1 MAQYLRLLKYAL
13 PYRGRIAI
21 SIGCLLIASLLNAVS
36 VASLQPVFDGL
47 FGGEGSRQLL
57 SLPRALQP
65 LLGDWVARVQGFL
78 RAHQMSVLTFL
89 AWFLLA
95 VLLAKAMVNYV
106 SVYLMKYV
114 SERVMAD
121 VRDELYAHLH
131 SLSLGFFL
139 RKNTGEI
146 VSRVTA
152 DVDALGAAATD
163 LFRNALRE
171 PFTIVGL
178 VALLFVIHWQLALAS
193 LLIFPMTVIPI
204 VKFGQKIR
212 RRGTRVLERR
222 AELSTVIQEG
232 ITGIRIVQAFGMEAY
247 ERQRFC
253 AKNRELFQAIMRIV
267 RVDALSGPVMEILE
281 AVGIVVA
288 VWLGGYLVFRGELT
302 PGAFMGFLG
311 ALASLYVPIKRLSAV
326 NNNIQRG
333 MAGVHRVFE
342 VMDQPPEVTDRSG
355 ARGLPPVKE
364 TVTFEH
370 VSFAYE
376 PGRFILRDVHFQGKM
391 GEIVAIVGPSGAGK
405 STLVNLLPRFFDP
418 TEGRILL
425 DGVDLREVRLASLR
439 AQIGMVTQDT
449 ILFDDTVANNI
460 AYGLSAKGGAAWA
473 YGQSAPGGAARAS
486 GPSADCDLARVREAA
501 RLANAEEFILQ
512 LPEGYA
518 TRIGEKGVRL
528 SGGQK
533 QRIAIARAILKDPPI
548 LILDEATSALDAEAE
563 RLVQEALER
572 LMRNRTTFVI
582 AHRLSTV
589 IQADRIV
596 VLEDGRLV
604 EMGTHPELMA
614 ARGTYFRLYQN
625 QPQEA

>member
-21 SIGCLLIASLLNAVS
+21 SIGCLLIASLLNALS

-114 SERVMAD
+114 AERVMAD
-121 VRDELYAHLH
+121 VRDDLYGHLH

-139 RKNTGEI
+139 RRNTGEI

-152 DVDALGAAATD
+152 DVDALGAAVTD
-163 LFRNALRE
+163 LLRNALRE

-178 VALLFVIHWQLALAS
+178 VILLFVIHWQLALAS

-204 VKFGQKIR
+204 VNFGKKIR

-222 AELSTVIQEG
+222 AELSTLIQEG
-232 ITGIRIVQAFGMEAY
+232 ITGIRIVQAFGMEEY
-247 ERQRFC
+247 ERRRFR
-253 AKNRELFQAIMRIV
+253 AKNSELFQAIMRIV
-267 RVDALSGPVMEILE
+267 RVDSLSSPVMEMLE

-333 MAGVHRVFE
+333 MAGAQRVFD
-342 VMDQPPEVTDRSG
+342 VLDQRPEVAEHPE
-355 ARGLPPVKE
+355 ARQLPPVNE
-364 TVTFEH
+364 TVTFEQ
-370 VSFAYE
+370 VGFAYE
-376 PGRFILRDVHFQGKM
+376 PGRFVLRDIHFQAKV
-391 GEIVAIVGPSGAGK
+391 GEIVAIVGASGTGK

-425 DGVDLREVRLASLR
+425 DGVDLLEVTLASLR

-449 ILFDDTVANNI
+449 ILFDDTIANNI
-460 AYGLSAKGGAAWA
+460 AYGLSTRGGT
-473 YGQSAPGGAARAS
+473 ARIQ
-486 GPSADCDLARVREAA
+486 EAA
-501 RLANAEEFILQ
+501 RLANAEEFIRD
-512 LPEGYA
+512 LPDGYE

-533 QRIAIARAILKDPPI
+533 QRIAIARAILKDPPV

-589 IQADRIV
+589 IQADKIV

-625 QPQEA
+625 QLQEA

>member
-21 SIGCLLIASLLNAVS
+21 SIVCLLIASLLNAVS

-65 LLGDWVARVQGFL
+65 LLEGWVARVQGFL

-95 VLLAKAMVNYV
+95 VLLAKAMVSYV

-121 VRDELYAHLH
+121 VRDALYAHLH

-267 RVDALSGPVMEILE
+267 RVDALSVPVMEILE

-342 VMDQPPEVTDRSG
+342 VMDQQPEVTDRSG
-355 ARGLPPVKE
+355 ARVLPPVKE
-364 TVTFEH
+364 TVTFAH

-376 PGRFILRDVHFQGKM
+376 PGRFILRDVHFRGKM

-425 DGVDLREVRLASLR
+425 DGVDLRDVTLASLR

-460 AYGLSAKGGAAWA
+460 AYGLFAT
-473 YGQSAPGGAARAS
+473 GGAARAS
-486 GPSADCDLARVREAA
+486 GPSADCDLARIRQAA

-533 QRIAIARAILKDPPI
+533 QRIAIARAVLKDPPI

-614 ARGTYFRLYQN
+614 ARGPYFRLYQN
-625 QPQEA
+625 QLQEA